1 MPKKYTLDLSKDK
14 ARNFIRNLN
23 VEDLCFMFI
32 KIVTAFNKK
41 EDLMKSFKIKKK
53 SDKEGDYVI

>member
-1 MPKKYTLDLSKDK
+1 MPKEYTLDLSKDK

-32 KIVTAFNKK
+32 KTVTAFNKK

-53 SDKEGDYVI
+53 SDKEGDYVV

>member
-41 EDLMKSFKIKKK
+41 EDLMKSFKIKK
-53 SDKEGDYVI
+53 GDYVV

>member
-1 MPKKYTLDLSKDK
+1 MPKEYTLDLSKDK

-41 EDLMKSFKIKKK
+41 DDLTSSFKINKK
-53 SDKEGDYVI
+53 SHK